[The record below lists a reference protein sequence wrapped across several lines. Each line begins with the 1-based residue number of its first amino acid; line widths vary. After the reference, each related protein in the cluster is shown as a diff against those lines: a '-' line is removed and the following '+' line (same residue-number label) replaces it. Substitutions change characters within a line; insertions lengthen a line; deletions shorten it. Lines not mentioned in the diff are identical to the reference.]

1 MRMKKNGN
9 TRFSYKLDKIFW
21 FVISF
26 FPHFSW
32 LLYLFSFSSYTASPI
47 TFYAWLEQNFA
58 FLGPISQSP
67 IYSTFYRI
75 FSITSVNSLFP
86 TLSTSLMAFF
96 TYLVTVEIV
105 HVLYD
110 VIVFIPRLAHKW
122 ISKAVQ
128 DD

>member
-1 MRMKKNGN
+1 MRTKKISN
-9 TRFSYKLDKIFW
+9 TRFSHKLDKIFW
-21 FVISF
+21 FIISF
-26 FPHFSW
+26 FPLFSW
-32 LLYLFSFSSYTASPI
+32 LVYLFSFSSYTASPL

-58 FLGPISQSP
+58 FLGQVSQSA
-67 IYSTFYRI
+67 IYSTFYRL
-75 FSITSVNSLFP
+75 FSITSVDSLFP
-86 TLSTSLMAFF
+86 ALSTSLMAFF

-105 HVLYD
+105 HALYD

>member
-21 FVISF
+21 FVVSF
-26 FPHFSW
+26 FPLFSW
-32 LLYLFSFSSYTASPI
+32 LVYLFSFSGYTTSPL

-58 FLGPISQSP
+58 FMGQISNSV

-75 FSITSVNSLFP
+75 FSITSVDSLFP
-86 TLSTSLMAFF
+86 ALSTSLMAFF

-105 HVLYD
+105 HALYD
-110 VIVFIPRLAHKW
+110 VIIFIPRLAHEW
-122 ISKAVQ
+122 ISKAVRN
-128 DD
+128 D

>member
-1 MRMKKNGN
+1 MRMKTVGN

-21 FVISF
+21 FIISF
-26 FPHFSW
+26 FPLFSW
-32 LLYLFSFSSYTASPI
+32 LIYLFSFSGYNESPL
-47 TFYAWLEQNFA
+47 TFFAWIEQNFG
-58 FLGPISQSP
+58 FLGQITNSV
-67 IYSTFYRI
+67 IYSTFYQI

-86 TLSTSLMAFF
+86 VLSTSLMAFF
-96 TYLVTVEIV
+96 TYLITVEIV
-105 HVLYD
+105 HVIYD

>member
-1 MRMKKNGN
+1 MRTRKTSN
-9 TRFSYKLDKIFW
+9 TRYSYKLDKIFW
-21 FVISF
+21 FIISF
-26 FPHFSW
+26 FPLFSW
-32 LLYLFSFSSYTASPI
+32 LIYLFSFSSYTASPL

-58 FLGPISQSP
+58 FMGQISNSV
-67 IYSTFYRI
+67 IYSTFYQI
-75 FSITSVNSLFP
+75 FSITSVTSLFP

-105 HVLYD
+105 HILYD
-110 VIVFIPRLAHKW
+110 VMVFIPRLAHKW

>member
-1 MRMKKNGN
+1 MRMKKTGS

-26 FPHFSW
+26 FPLFSW
-32 LLYLFSFSSYTASPI
+32 LIYLFSFSDYAKSPL
-47 TFYAWLEQNFA
+47 TFYAWLEQNFG
-58 FLGPISQSP
+58 FLGQISNSV
-67 IYSTFYRI
+67 IYSTFYQI

-86 TLSTSLMAFF
+86 ALSTSLLAFF
-96 TYLVTVEIV
+96 SYLVTVEIV

-110 VIVFIPRLAHKW
+110 IIVFIPRLAHEW

-128 DD
+128 ND